1 MKAWELNGFGLEQLK
16 LVEKSVPKPAGNEL
30 LVHVS
35 AVSLNYR
42 DKLLYDRLHNP
53 DLRFPMIPVADAA
66 GEVVEVGRDV
76 TRFSAGDRII
86 SHYATKWLDGEG
98 HLDDSVHTLG
108 NTISGALAEYI
119 VLDEQAVV
127 AKPDYL
133 SDEEASTLPVAALT
147 AWYALV
153 EKGQLKAG
161 QTVLIEGT
169 GGVSI
174 FGLQLASALG
184 AKPIVT
190 SSSDEKL
197 ARAKSL
203 GAVHGINYVRL
214 PDWEKAVLDFT
225 AQEGVDHVLEVVG
238 GDNLARSLAAC
249 ESWRTNLRDRGPSRR
264 DFEHRFVL
272 LVSEE
277 SDLSRHWGCGA
288 ATRVRGDEQSTLTMQ
303 TTTRH
308 RRRVSLCRCDLSVP
322 SFGARRLRQGRD
334 PRSGVIVLGGR

>member
-16 LVEKSVPKPAGNEL
+16 LVEKSVPKPAANEL

-161 QTVLIEGT
+161 QTVLIQGT

-238 GDNLARSLAAC
+238 GDNLARSLAAAKVGGQISVIGVLQGISSNI
-249 ESWRTNLRDRGPSRR
+249 ELFSLFQKKAILRGIGGVGPRRAFEEMNKALVKLKLRPVIDAVYSLADALSAFRHLERGA
-264 DFEHRFVL
+264 FGKV
-272 LVSEE
+272 VI
-277 SDLSRHWGCGA
+277 
-288 ATRVRGDEQSTLTMQ
+288 RVQ
-303 TTTRH
+303 
-308 RRRVSLCRCDLSVP
+308 
-322 SFGARRLRQGRD
+322 A
-334 PRSGVIVLGGR
+334 

>member
-1 MKAWELNGFGLEQLK
+1 MKAWEFNGFGLRQLK

-42 DKLLYDRLHNP
+42 DKLLYDGLHNP

-161 QTVLIEGT
+161 QTVLIQGT

-238 GDNLARSLAAC
+238 GDNLARSLAAAKVGGQISVIGVLQGISSNI
-249 ESWRTNLRDRGPSRR
+249 ELFSLFQKKAILRGIGGVGPRRAFEEMNKALVKLKLRPVIDAVYSLADALSAFRHLERGA
-264 DFEHRFVL
+264 FGKV
-272 LVSEE
+272 VI
-277 SDLSRHWGCGA
+277 
-288 ATRVRGDEQSTLTMQ
+288 RVQ
-303 TTTRH
+303 
-308 RRRVSLCRCDLSVP
+308 
-322 SFGARRLRQGRD
+322 A
-334 PRSGVIVLGGR
+334 

>member
-1 MKAWELNGFGLEQLK
+1 
-16 LVEKSVPKPAGNEL
+16 
-30 LVHVS
+30 
-35 AVSLNYR
+35 
-42 DKLLYDRLHNP
+42 
-53 DLRFPMIPVADAA
+53 
-66 GEVVEVGRDV
+66 
-76 TRFSAGDRII
+76 
-86 SHYATKWLDGEG
+86 
-98 HLDDSVHTLG
+98 LG

-133 SDEEASTLPVAALT
+133 SEEEASTLPVAALT

-161 QTVLIEGT
+161 QTVLIQGT

-238 GDNLARSLAAC
+238 GDNLARSLAAAKVGGQISVIGVLQGISSNI
-249 ESWRTNLRDRGPSRR
+249 ELFSLFQKKAILRGIGGVGPRRAFEEMNKALVKLKLRPVIDAVYSLADALSAFRHLERGA
-264 DFEHRFVL
+264 FGKV
-272 LVSEE
+272 VI
-277 SDLSRHWGCGA
+277 
-288 ATRVRGDEQSTLTMQ
+288 RVQ
-303 TTTRH
+303 
-308 RRRVSLCRCDLSVP
+308 
-322 SFGARRLRQGRD
+322 A
-334 PRSGVIVLGGR
+334 

>member
-1 MKAWELNGFGLEQLK
+1 MKAWEFNGFGLEQLK

-42 DKLLYDRLHNP
+42 DKLLYDGLHNP

-161 QTVLIEGT
+161 QTVLIQGT

-238 GDNLARSLAAC
+238 GDNLARSLAAAKVGGQISVIGVLQGISSNI
-249 ESWRTNLRDRGPSRR
+249 ELFSLFQKKAILRGIGGVGPRRAFEEMNKALVKLKLRPVIDAVYSLADALSAFRHLERGA
-264 DFEHRFVL
+264 FGKV
-272 LVSEE
+272 VI
-277 SDLSRHWGCGA
+277 
-288 ATRVRGDEQSTLTMQ
+288 RVQ
-303 TTTRH
+303 
-308 RRRVSLCRCDLSVP
+308 
-322 SFGARRLRQGRD
+322 A
-334 PRSGVIVLGGR
+334 

>member
-1 MKAWELNGFGLEQLK
+1 MQAWELNGFGLEHLK
-16 LVEKSVPKPAGNEL
+16 VADKPIPKPVANEL
-30 LVHVS
+30 LVRVS

-42 DKLLYDRLHNP
+42 DKLLYDGLHNP
-53 DLRFPMIPVADAA
+53 ALRFPIIPVADAA
-66 GEVVEVGRDV
+66 GEVVEVGKDV
-76 TRFSAGDRII
+76 TRFRRGDLII
-86 SHYATKWLDGEG
+86 SHYATRWLDGEG
-98 HLDDSVHTLG
+98 HVDDSLHTLG

-119 VLDEQAVV
+119 VLDEQAAV

-147 AWYALV
+147 AWYALA
-153 EKGQLKAG
+153 EKGHLKEG
-161 QTVLIEGT
+161 QTVLIQGT

-197 ARAKSL
+197 ACAKSL

-238 GDNLARSLAAC
+238 GDNLARSLAAAKVGGQTSVIGVLQGVSSNI
-249 ESWRTNLRDRGPSRR
+249 ELFSLFQKKAILRGIGGVGPRR
-264 DFEHRFVL
+264 AFEEMNKA
-272 LVSEE
+272 LVKLKLRPVIDAVYPFTDAVSAF
-277 SDLSRHWGCGA
+277 RHLELGA
-288 ATRVRGDEQSTLTMQ
+288 FGKIVIRVQACS
-303 TTTRH
+303 
-308 RRRVSLCRCDLSVP
+308 
-322 SFGARRLRQGRD
+322 
-334 PRSGVIVLGGR
+334 

>member
-1 MKAWELNGFGLEQLK
+1 MKAWEFNGFGLEQLK

-42 DKLLYDRLHNP
+42 DKLLYDGLHNP

-161 QTVLIEGT
+161 QTVLIQGT

-190 SSSDEKL
+190 SGSDEKL

-238 GDNLARSLAAC
+238 GDNLARSLAAAKVGGQISVIGVLQGISSNI
-249 ESWRTNLRDRGPSRR
+249 ELFSLFQKKAILRGIGGVGPRRAFEEMNKALVKLKLRPVIDAVYSLADALSAFRHLERGA
-264 DFEHRFVL
+264 FGKV
-272 LVSEE
+272 VI
-277 SDLSRHWGCGA
+277 
-288 ATRVRGDEQSTLTMQ
+288 RVQ
-303 TTTRH
+303 
-308 RRRVSLCRCDLSVP
+308 
-322 SFGARRLRQGRD
+322 A
-334 PRSGVIVLGGR
+334 

>member
-1 MKAWELNGFGLEQLK
+1 MKAWEFNGFGLRQLK

-42 DKLLYDRLHNP
+42 DKLLYDGLHNP

-161 QTVLIEGT
+161 QTVLIQGT

-174 FGLQLASALG
+174 FGLQLASVLG

-238 GDNLARSLAAC
+238 GDNLARSLAAAKVGGQISVIGVLQGISSNI
-249 ESWRTNLRDRGPSRR
+249 ELFSLFQKKAILRGIGGVGPRRAFEEMNKALVKLKLRPVIDAVYSLADALSAFRHLERGA
-264 DFEHRFVL
+264 FGKV
-272 LVSEE
+272 VI
-277 SDLSRHWGCGA
+277 
-288 ATRVRGDEQSTLTMQ
+288 RVQ
-303 TTTRH
+303 
-308 RRRVSLCRCDLSVP
+308 
-322 SFGARRLRQGRD
+322 A
-334 PRSGVIVLGGR
+334 

>member
-1 MKAWELNGFGLEQLK
+1 MKAWEFNGFGLEQLK

-42 DKLLYDRLHNP
+42 DKLLYDGLHNP

-161 QTVLIEGT
+161 QTVLIQGT

-238 GDNLARSLAAC
+238 GDNLARSLASAKVGGQISVIGVLQGISSNI
-249 ESWRTNLRDRGPSRR
+249 ELFSLFQKKAILRGIGGVGPRRAFEEMNKALVKLKLRPVIDAVYSLADALSAFRHLERGA
-264 DFEHRFVL
+264 FGKV
-272 LVSEE
+272 VI
-277 SDLSRHWGCGA
+277 
-288 ATRVRGDEQSTLTMQ
+288 RVQ
-303 TTTRH
+303 
-308 RRRVSLCRCDLSVP
+308 
-322 SFGARRLRQGRD
+322 A
-334 PRSGVIVLGGR
+334 

>member
-1 MKAWELNGFGLEQLK
+1 MKAWEFNGFGLEQLK

-42 DKLLYDRLHNP
+42 DKLLYDGLHNP

-133 SDEEASTLPVAALT
+133 SEEEASTLPVAALT

-161 QTVLIEGT
+161 QTVLIQGT

-238 GDNLARSLAAC
+238 GDNLARSLAAAKVGGQISVIGVLQGISSNI
-249 ESWRTNLRDRGPSRR
+249 ELFSLFQKKAILRGIGGVGPRRAFEEMNKALVKLKLRPVIDAVYSLADALSAFRHLERGA
-264 DFEHRFVL
+264 FGKV
-272 LVSEE
+272 VI
-277 SDLSRHWGCGA
+277 
-288 ATRVRGDEQSTLTMQ
+288 RVQ
-303 TTTRH
+303 
-308 RRRVSLCRCDLSVP
+308 
-322 SFGARRLRQGRD
+322 A
-334 PRSGVIVLGGR
+334 

>member
-1 MKAWELNGFGLEQLK
+1 MKAWELNGFGLEHLK
-16 LVEKSVPKPAGNEL
+16 MAEKPVPKPAANEL

-42 DKLLYDRLHNP
+42 DKLLYDGLHNP

-86 SHYATKWLDGEG
+86 SHYATRWLDGAG

-161 QTVLIEGT
+161 QTVLIQGT

-203 GAVHGINYVRL
+203 GALHGINY
-214 PDWEKAVLDFT
+214 
-225 AQEGVDHVLEVVG
+225 VLEVVG
-238 GDNLARSLAAC
+238 GDNLARSLAAAKVGGQISVIGVLQGISSNI
-249 ESWRTNLRDRGPSRR
+249 ELFSLFQRKAILRGIGGVGPRR
-264 DFEHRFVL
+264 AFE
-272 LVSEE
+272 
-277 SDLSRHWGCGA
+277 
-288 ATRVRGDEQSTLTMQ
+288 
-303 TTTRH
+303 
-308 RRRVSLCRCDLSVP
+308 
-322 SFGARRLRQGRD
+322 
-334 PRSGVIVLGGR
+334 